1 MKLSIFWRLVATTA
15 LAAFAGCVWII
26 IDLTISTPLL
36 LLLTLTTAGVSCYG
50 VWLIFTGT
58 GARQAWGW
66 VVALT
71 SVIALFIE
79 IIFLIKN
86 SLELGQL
93 ILLVIL
99 ATTYVLLL
107 RILRRQYWIQK
118 RALKQDELSTTSFKQ
133 PVLIINPKS
142 GNGRAIKAG
151 IDRLARDQGIRV
163 MVTKKTDSIEGLAR
177 AEAKKGADVLGV
189 SGGDGTLGAVAK
201 VALECNLPLVILPGG
216 TRCHFARDLGLD
228 PEQIVDSLASFHGVE
243 RRIDVGD
250 INGRIFLNNASFG
263 LYADIVDEP
272 NYREHKVA
280 TSRTVLKEL
289 LDGSRPRYSLNYKDG
304 QGKRHA
310 TATQL
315 LVGVNEYQTLKLF
328 ELGHRDKL
336 DAGVLQVT
344 AITELNDQTIRQ
356 LMTTLTLTKF
366 FSDKTPDNF
375 QQWTTTS
382 FTVNSKQSKLI
393 VGVDGEREAYAAPVK
408 VTIRHKALRVI
419 VPPEG
424 IRDRRHSPIGRRVI
438 TKLLEAVSGRVR

>member
-1 MKLSIFWRLVATTA
+1 MKLSIFWRFVAAAA
-15 LAAFAGCVWII
+15 LAAFVGCIWII

-58 GARQAWGW
+58 GKRQAWGW
-66 VVALT
+66 VVTLV

-79 IIFLIKN
+79 IVFLIKN
-86 SLELGQL
+86 SLELSQL
-93 ILLVIL
+93 ILLIIL
-99 ATTYVLLL
+99 ASVYVVLL
-107 RILRRQYWIQK
+107 RILRRQYWNQK
-118 RALKQDELSTTSFKQ
+118 RALKQVELSTASFKQ
-133 PVLIINPKS
+133 PVLIMNPKS
-142 GNGRAIKAG
+142 GDGRAIKAG
-151 IDRLARDQGIRV
+151 IDHLARDQGIKV
-163 MVTKKTDSIEGLAR
+163 IVTKKTDSIEGLAR
-177 AEAKKGADVLGV
+177 AEAKNGADVLGV

-201 VALECNLPLVILPGG
+201 VALEFNLPLVVLPGG

-243 RRIDVGD
+243 RHIDVGD

-280 TSRTVLKEL
+280 TSRTVLQEL
-289 LDGSRPRYSLNYKDG
+289 LDGTRPPYSLSFQDS
-304 QGKRHA
+304 QGKRHS

-328 ELGHRDKL
+328 ELGHRDRL

-344 AITELNDQTIRQ
+344 AITKLNDQTIRQ

-382 FTVNSKQSKLI
+382 FTVKSKKAKLI
-393 VGVDGEREAYAAPVK
+393 VGVDGEREAYTTPVK
-408 VTIRHKALRVI
+408 IAIRHKALRVI

-424 IRDRRHSPIGRRVI
+424 IRDRRHSPIGRKVI